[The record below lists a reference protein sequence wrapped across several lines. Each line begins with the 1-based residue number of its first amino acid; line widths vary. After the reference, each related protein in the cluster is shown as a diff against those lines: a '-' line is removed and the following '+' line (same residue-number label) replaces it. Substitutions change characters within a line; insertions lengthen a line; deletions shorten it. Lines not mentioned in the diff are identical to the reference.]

1 MNEDLNDNN
10 STKASNAG
18 VNKKTSDPSKWKIQE
33 TPQDTSLIPT
43 LAVTVWLGWNGI
55 VILIF
60 LYGAFLAE
68 KWGRMVI
75 IGCSVVSLVLP
86 ANFPGKGF
94 FVGKWMM
101 QEAEKYFG
109 EQIVF
114 VYLL

>member
-1 MNEDLNDNN
+1 MTEDLNDNN

-18 VNKKTSDPSKWKIQE
+18 ANKKPSDPSKWKIQE

-75 IGCSVVSLVLP
+75 IGCSLVSLVLP